1 MVTWYE
7 DRQKWQG
14 RHLLVD
20 SKRQGYLLAHDKA
33 VNGHYV
39 MPQQQQNVHWMV
51 GNLIY
56 FLQILC
62 ISGSL

>member
-39 MPQQQQNVHWMV
+39 MLQQQWNVHWMI
-51 GNLIY
+51 G
-56 FLQILC
+56 
-62 ISGSL
+62 